1 MADPNFKNR
10 RTPGV
15 YVSEISAFPPSAVGV
30 ETAVPVFIGY
40 TERAEISGVPAAY
53 VPVRIASMME
63 FEQYFG
69 GSVLDVRDPGT
80 GRRTRFTLTPVQAP
94 GQAAAAPG
102 GSAAPTGPAPKGGAK
117 AAAADK
123 GGADQGA
130 TPAPAG
136 PPAQAAPA
144 PGTYDLAY
152 RTTDGSSVVYAKLTP
167 TVPLFSL
174 HNSLRL
180 FYANGGGPCYI
191 VSVGSFAD
199 ALSSEALVKGLEA
212 AKDTMG
218 PTILVIP
225 DASLLPVGEY
235 GDVAKAMMK
244 QAHDKQDRVAL
255 LDVPQ
260 VRDFQAAGG
269 PALGD
274 AITAFRASVGTEN
287 LSYGIAYF
295 PYLKT
300 TIVKSAELDYTI
312 FPAGEIADY
321 LLAEWQKIYPPG
333 PSVQEDFRA
342 VRETMKQGW
351 PEAKEEEVLR
361 QKIGNVV
368 RDLAERDPA
377 GAKQLE
383 FLVSR
388 MTGGPKDAAGIRS
401 RNQDLVNVFPQLTH
415 LYDVAARQMNL
426 LPASVAM
433 AGVMTVIDNTRGVWN
448 APANIA
454 LNAVEGPAFGVNDD
468 MQADLNKPL
477 DGKAINVIREFVGRG
492 PIVWG
497 ARTLDGNSG
506 DYRYVQVRRTLIYIE
521 QSIKAAMNPFVFAAN
536 DGKTWVSVVAMVSNF
551 LQNLWARGGLMGTT
565 PQEAFSVNCGLG
577 STMSAQDVLEGY
589 MVVQVLVQL
598 IHPAEFIELTFKQK
612 MEAAG

>member
-30 ETAVPVFIGY
+30 ETAVPAFIGY
-40 TERAEISGVPAAY
+40 TERAEIAGVPAAF

-69 GSVLDVRDPGT
+69 RGVLDALPRAPKFK
-80 GRRTRFTLTPVQAP
+80 FTAVQAP
-94 GQAAAAPG
+94 
-102 GSAAPTGPAPKGGAK
+102 
-117 AAAADK
+117 
-123 GGADQGA
+123 
-130 TPAPAG
+130 
-136 PPAQAAPA
+136 PPAEAEQAAPA
-144 PGTYDLAY
+144 PAGDPAKPAKGAAKTAAADTGATAAPAPAEASLKPTPPPAGSYDIAY
-152 RTTDGSSVVYAKLTP
+152 KTTDGSSTVYAKLTP
-167 TVPLFSL
+167 SIPLYSL

-199 ALSSEALVKGLEA
+199 PISSEALLKGLSA
-212 AKDTMG
+212 VADTMG
-218 PTILVIP
+218 PTLLVIP
-225 DASLLPVGEY
+225 DASLLDVGEY

-244 QAHDKQDRVAL
+244 QAHDKQDRAAL

-260 VRDFQAAGG
+260 VRTLTSSFG
-269 PALGD
+269 PALGQ

-295 PYLKT
+295 PYLAST
-300 TIVKSAELDYTI
+300 VVKSADLDYRI
-312 FPAGEIADY
+312 FPSGELSDY
-321 LLAEWQKIYPPG
+321 LLSEWQKAYPPG
-333 PSVQEDFRA
+333 PTVQEDFTV
-342 VRETMKQGW
+342 VRNTLKEGW
-351 PEAKEEEVLR
+351 PNPEEEQVLR
-361 QKIGNVV
+361 GKINNVV
-368 RDLAERDPA
+368 QDLAQRDRA

-388 MTGGPKDAAGIRS
+388 MSGNPTDPAGVRS

-415 LYDVAARQMNL
+415 LFDVAARQMNL
-426 LPASVAM
+426 LPSSAAM

-454 LNAVEGPAFGVNDD
+454 LNAVQGPAFSVNDET
-468 MQADLNKPL
+468 QADLNKPL

-506 DYRYVQVRRTLIYIE
+506 DYRYVQVRRSLIYIE
-521 QSIKAAMNPFVFAAN
+521 QSVKAAMNPFVFAPN
-536 DGKTWVSVVAMVSNF
+536 DGKTWVAVVAMVSNF

-565 PQEAFSVNCGLG
+565 AQQAFSVNCGLG

-589 MVVQVLVQL
+589 MVVQVLVQM